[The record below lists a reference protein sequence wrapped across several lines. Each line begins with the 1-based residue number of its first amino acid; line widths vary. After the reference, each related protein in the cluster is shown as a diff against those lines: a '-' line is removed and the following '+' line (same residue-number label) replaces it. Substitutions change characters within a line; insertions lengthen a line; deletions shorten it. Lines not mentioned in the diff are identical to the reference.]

1 MRFSNWLTKT
11 ADRRV
16 LSLALTAAIASA
28 CAQPAS
34 GQQPAPTA
42 GQPVAVKI
50 DTGALSGRQASDINI
65 FKGIPYA
72 APPVGDLRW
81 RAPRPAAA
89 WTGVREADRFG
100 FDCMQN
106 KPGWDATQ
114 SKEPTSED
122 CLTLNVW
129 APAAAKGAPV
139 MVWIHGGGYVM
150 GSGSQPIFD
159 GGKLAARGMIVVT
172 LNYRLG
178 RFGFFAHPALTKEAA
193 GAATGNFGYMDQVA
207 ALQWVKRNI
216 AAFGGDPA
224 NVTIFG
230 ESSGGGSVSQLM
242 LMAPSRGL
250 FAKAISQSGGGR
262 DILPL
267 LGADTPAKKS
277 AETIGLAFAA
287 KAGVAGEDP
296 AALRAIPASKVLGNI
311 DLLNQEEAT
320 YSGPLID
327 GVLVTSNAAAG
338 FAAGKQAPVPYLV
351 GANSDELG
359 IIPALFRGGMVS
371 KALKAFGDDAAAVET
386 AYGSKSAMNDR
397 FLSDSTFVEPA
408 RYLAGTQAAAGRPTW
423 LYSFG
428 YVPEAKRK
436 SLKGAP
442 HASELAFVFGNLSA
456 LDVAATPADE
466 AAARLI
472 GDYWTSFARA
482 GDPNGSGRVAWPA
495 YSRQADSRLAFTI
508 DGAVADKPEAG
519 PLDAIGAHY
528 ARP

>member
-1 MRFSNWLTKT
+1 MSFFNRLTKT
-11 ADRRV
+11 ADRRRM
-16 LSLALTAAIASA
+16 ALTAVAVVVSA
-28 CAQPAS
+28 CAQPAL

-42 GQPVAVKI
+42 GAPVAAKV
-50 DTGALSGRQASDINI
+50 DTGALSGRQIGAINV

-100 FDCMQN
+100 FDCIQN
-106 KPGWDATQ
+106 KPGWDTTQ

-129 APAAAKGAPV
+129 APTAAKGAPV

-159 GGKLAARGMIVVT
+159 GGKLASRGVIVVT

-193 GAATGNFGYMDQVA
+193 GGPTGNFGYMDQIA

-216 AAFGGDPA
+216 AAFGGDPS

-230 ESSGGGSVSQLM
+230 ESSGGGSVNQLM
-242 LMAPSRGL
+242 LMGPSRGL
-250 FAKAISQSGGGR
+250 FSKAIVQSGGGR

-267 LGADTPAKKS
+267 LNTDTPAKKS
-277 AETIGLAFAA
+277 AETVGVAFAA
-287 KAGVAGEDP
+287 KAGVAGEDL
-296 AALRAIPASKVLGNI
+296 AALRAIPAAKVKGDL
-311 DLLNQEEAT
+311 DLLNQEEAI

-327 GVLVTSNAAAG
+327 GQLVTGNAATG
-338 FAAGKQAPVPYLV
+338 FAAGKQAPVPYLT

-359 IIPALFRGGMVS
+359 IIPALFRGGLVS
-371 KALKAFGDDAAAVET
+371 KALKGLGDSAPAIEA
-386 AYGSKSAMNDR
+386 AYGSKGAMNDR

-408 RYLAGTQAAAGRPTW
+408 RYLAGAQAAAGKPTW
-423 LYSFG
+423 LYSFA
-428 YVPEAKRK
+428 YIPEAKRK

-442 HASELAFVFGNLSA
+442 HASELAFVFGNLST

-466 AAARLI
+466 AAATLI
-472 GDYWTSFARA
+472 GDYWTTFART
-482 GDPNGSGRVAWPA
+482 GDPNGPGRVVWPA
-495 YSRQADSRLAFTI
+495 YSRQADTRLAITI
-508 DGAVADKPEAG
+508 DGAAADKPDAG